1 MDKDC
6 TNENKEKGTIDKYY
20 DISKGIEEMR
30 KIWEKANNYEV
41 AKKIYIRLK
50 EQENNELK

>member
-1 MDKDC
+1 MNKDC

-20 DISKGIEEMR
+20 DISKDIEEMR

-41 AKKIYIRLK
+41 AKKTYIRLK